1 MLPINGLSL
10 IGRSESLPNDH
21 FFYAVN
27 PTTNKNF
34 PTAFYQAKSDEV
46 ERAVTLAEEA
56 SSDVEFQSIQK
67 RVSLL
72 KLISQNIQEHSEQL
86 LHWYCLES
94 GLPLERGI
102 NELKRACFQFET
114 YADSLVSGFALQAVI
129 DEGDPNRKPLPK
141 PAIRKVNVPVGP
153 IVVFGASNFPFA
165 YGTIGG
171 DVASGLAAGC
181 PVIVK
186 GHAMHPHTSELA
198 ARIINLS
205 VEKLLLPKGVFAHLI
220 ASNFEVGEQL
230 VAHPSI
236 KAVGFTGS
244 IKGGK
249 ALLAIAN
256 NRVEPIPVYAE
267 MGSVNPIVISPE
279 SLKNNGHE
287 IVIQIAQSI
296 ALNAGQFCT
305 SPGVIFLEESVE
317 SQQFIHQL
325 TTHFSTCNPQHMLH
339 PTIFKNYISELN
351 ARVADADHFVKGFAK
366 DNAITPSLATVSGDK
381 FIQNTSLQEEVFGS
395 FCLAVIYKNYN
406 ELIACLKQ
414 LKGQLTISLYM
425 NENEMDAA
433 LMTVC
438 TSKAG
443 RVIFNGVPTGVEV
456 TTAMQHGGPFPS
468 SSIPQSTAVGAD
480 AVKRFMRPV
489 AFQNCPEN
497 MLPLPLK
504 KQNPLA
510 IFRLVNGEWQQ

>member
-10 IGRSESLPNDH
+10 IGRSETFPNDH

-27 PTTNKNF
+27 PTTNQSL
-34 PTAFYQAKSDEV
+34 PTAFYQAKSDDV
-46 ERAVTLAEEA
+46 EQAIALAELAFHDEA
-56 SSDVEFQSIQK
+56 FNSVTV

-72 KLISQNIQEHSEQL
+72 QLISQNIQKHSEQL
-86 LHWYCLES
+86 LHWYCLET
-94 GLPLERGI
+94 GLPKERAF
-102 NELKRACFQFET
+102 NELNRACFQFDS
-114 YADSLVSGFALQAVI
+114 YAQSLVSGYALHAVM
-129 DEGDPNRKPLPK
+129 DDGEPNRKPFPK
-141 PAIRKVNVPVGP
+141 PAIRKVNVPLGP
-153 IVVFGASNFPFA
+153 IAVFGASNFPFA

-186 GHAMHPHTSELA
+186 GHGMHPHTSELA

-205 VEKLLLPKGVFAHLI
+205 LEKLQLPTGVFAHLV

-244 IKGGK
+244 IKGGM

-256 NRVEPIPVYAE
+256 KRAEPIPVYAE
-267 MGSVNPIVISPE
+267 MGSVNPIVISLE
-279 SLKNNGHE
+279 ALKSRLEE
-287 IVIQIAQSI
+287 IGQQIAQSI
-296 ALNAGQFCT
+296 TLNAGQFCT
-305 SPGVIFLEESVE
+305 SPGIIFTQDSAD
-317 SQQFIHQL
+317 SQEFIKQL
-325 TTHFSTCNPQHMLH
+325 TTHFSTCEPQFMLH
-339 PTIFKNYISELN
+339 PTIFNNYITELQ
-351 ARVADADHFVKGFAK
+351 ARFAGADKFESGFAK
-366 DNAITPSLATVSGDK
+366 DNAITPSLAIVSGEK
-381 FIQNTSLQEEVFGS
+381 FIQNNRLQDEVFGS
-395 FCLAVIYKNYN
+395 FCLVVLYKNDD
-406 ELIACLKQ
+406 ELLACLQQ
-414 LKGQLTISLYM
+414 LNGQLTISLYIDD
-425 NENEMDAA
+425 NEINGA
-433 LMTVC
+433 LLSAC
-438 TSKAG
+438 TSKSG

-468 SSIPQSTAVGAD
+468 SSNPQSTAVGAD

-497 MLPLPLK
+497 MLPLALK

-510 IFRLVNGEWQQ
+510 IFRFVNGEWQQ